1 VVRHR
6 APRRRAARRP
16 ARALRALLLTALSG
30 LSSLAL
36 AQPADATDRF
46 DTVWRLVEE
55 RYWDLDAAGVDWAA
69 ARERFRPRAAA
80 AANEEQLHAV
90 LARMVAL
97 LDDDHSR
104 YVAPD
109 EVERVRE
116 SYGDLPCIGVF
127 GQAGAAGRAGPVRW
141 RLERGLGVIR
151 VADLARAGT
160 ADGVRSAVAA
170 LERAGAEAL
179 ALDLRGN
186 PGGRLVE
193 MMATAGVFARGLL
206 WRVATRWSLPL
217 PYPALGTPAS
227 DLPLA
232 VLVDGS
238 VASAAE
244 GLAGALQASG
254 RARVVG
260 ARTSGNVEAVLPF
273 CLRDGAQVWLATGV
287 LAPLGGPTWEGR
299 GVAPDLAVVP
309 DRAEAAARQ
318 LLLDRP

>member
-1 VVRHR
+1 MPSPPEPVAAVRSLGILAGVVL
-6 APRRRAARRP
+6 AALCP
-16 ARALRALLLTALSG
+16 
-30 LSSLAL
+30 LAL
-36 AQPADATDRF
+36 AQPADATERF
-46 DTVWRLVEE
+46 DAVWRLVEE
-55 RYWDLDAAGVDWAA
+55 RYWDLDAAGVNWQA
-69 ARERFRPRAAA
+69 ARERFRPRARAA
-80 AANEEQLHAV
+80 TDDAQLHDV
-90 LARMVAL
+90 LEEMVAL
-97 LDDDHSR
+97 LADDHSR
-104 YVAPD
+104 YVPPD

-127 GQAGAAGRAGPVRW
+127 GQAPDDGTSSGRAGPVRW
-141 RLERGLGVIR
+141 RLARGLGVIR
-151 VADLARAGT
+151 VRDLARAGT
-160 ADGVRSAVAA
+160 ADGVREAATA

-193 MMATAGVFARGLL
+193 MMATAGVFTRGLL

-217 PYPALGTPAS
+217 PYPAIGVPAS

-232 VLVDGS
+232 VLVDAS

-273 CLRDGAQVWLATGV
+273 CLRSGAQVWLATGV

-299 GVAPDLAVVP
+299 GVAPDLAVEP
-309 DRAEAAARQ
+309 ARAEAAARQ
-318 LLLDRP
+318 LLLGRP

>member
-1 VVRHR
+1 MTVRTGVTLAAVVV
-6 APRRRAARRP
+6 A
-16 ARALRALLLTALSG
+16 ALSA
-30 LSSLAL
+30 LAF
-36 AQPADATDRF
+36 AQPAGPTERF
-46 DTVWRLVEE
+46 DAVWRLVDE
-55 RYWDLDAAGVDWAA
+55 RYWDLDAAGVDWQA
-69 ARERFRPRAAA
+69 ARERFRPRARAA
-80 AANEEQLHAV
+80 TDDAQLHAV
-90 LARMVAL
+90 LEDMVAL
-97 LDDDHSR
+97 LGDDHSR

-127 GQAGAAGRAGPVRW
+127 GQAAGEAADGGRAGPVSW
-141 RLERGLGVIR
+141 RLVRGLGVIR
-151 VADLARAGT
+151 VRDLARAGT
-160 ADGVRSAVAA
+160 ADGVRAAATA

-186 PGGRLVE
+186 PGGRLIE
-193 MMATAGVFARGLL
+193 MMTTAGVFTRGLL

-217 PYPALGTPAS
+217 PYPAIGVPAS

-232 VLVDGS
+232 VLVDAD

-254 RARVVG
+254 RASVVG

-273 CLRDGAQVWLATGV
+273 CLRSGAQVWLATGV

-299 GVAPDLAVVP
+299 GVVPDLAVEP
-309 DRAEAAARQ
+309 ARAEAAARQ
-318 LLLDRP
+318 LLLGHP